1 MQKHIGWFCIV
12 GFVAMLTT
20 ANAQNPSPATAI
32 SQFDGTYAFVSST
45 KVDQT
50 YTNRNG
56 PMLQCPDFQLGRSPL
71 QMVRQGFR
79 PLASL
84 RRQASRERLIPR
96 ASW

>member
-56 PMLQCPDFQLGRSPL
+56 PMLQCPDFQLGPL
-71 QMVRQGFR
+71 TIANGGHRDDHQR
-79 PLASL
+79 
-84 RRQASRERLIPR
+84 
-96 ASW
+96 